1 MAFPWALTIA
11 ERLADLPK
19 LLVQAMKRVLNA
31 STLADLHQT
40 LEPEAEATVA
50 GIKGPEITRFLSAV
64 WTRPMSRAIRPH
76 AVKRGG
82 AHLQFAQ
89 AGRETLLVLKIC
101 RRA

>member
-31 STLADLHQT
+31 SASADLHQT

-50 GIKGPEITRFLSAV
+50 VFTGPEITRFLLAV
-64 WTRPMSRAIRPH
+64 
-76 AVKRGG
+76 
-82 AHLQFAQ
+82 
-89 AGRETLLVLKIC
+89 
-101 RRA
+101 